1 MRQFEFTPGY
11 YEWHLTDKATGE
23 TLHNMIEPSEDLYNE
38 DGEPMTLEEMKD
50 FCADD
55 LRCADW
61 HYMDNDEYN
70 GILLSERLTEQEI
83 ITASSLIAETLY
95 NYYIAA

>member
-23 TLHNMIEPSEDLYNE
+23 ILHNMCDPFESLFRE
-38 DGEPMTLEEMKD
+38 DGEPMNQDEIEC
-50 FCADD
+50 FCIDD
-55 LRCADW
+55 LHCADW
-61 HYMDNDEYN
+61 HYQDGEEYN
-70 GILLSERLTEQEI
+70 GILPEETLTEREI
-83 ITASSLIAETLY
+83 IAAGKLIAETLY

>member
-1 MRQFEFTPGY
+1 MEN
-11 YEWHLTDKATGE
+11 L
-23 TLHNMIEPSEDLYNE
+23 IIDLS
-38 DGEPMTLEEMKD
+38 P
-50 FCADD
+50 
-55 LRCADW
+55 ADW

-70 GILLSERLTEQEI
+70 GILPSERLTEQEI

>member
-1 MRQFEFTPGY
+1 MIQFEFTPGY

-23 TLHNMIEPSEDLYNE
+23 ILHYMIDPSEDLYNE

-50 FCADD
+50 FFADD
-55 LRCADW
+55 LHCADW

-70 GILLSERLTEQEI
+70 GILPSERLTEQEI